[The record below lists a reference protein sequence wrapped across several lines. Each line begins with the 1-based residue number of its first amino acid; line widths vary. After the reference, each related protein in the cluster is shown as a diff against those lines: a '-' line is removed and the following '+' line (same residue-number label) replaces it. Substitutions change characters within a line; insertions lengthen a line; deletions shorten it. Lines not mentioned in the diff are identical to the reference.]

1 MYLGIKRRFN
11 EMAISCACSETVKNG
26 EVLMLKGLAPASLTT
41 VNGIA
46 LEGET
51 YELVDNVDDAN
62 EIFVIAA
69 FGAHRYKNEQN
80 YDFGDFDDVSG
91 KPFRGYI
98 LRRGMEFD
106 VEEAVLE
113 AGSELAVGD
122 KLAVKASTHK
132 LAKSE
137 GTEKAIVAKVVAKP
151 TLHGKKMVTI
161 VIL

>member
-1 MYLGIKRRFN
+1 
-11 EMAISCACSETVKNG
+11 
-26 EVLMLKGLAPASLTT
+26 
-41 VNGIA
+41 
-46 LEGET
+46 
-51 YELVDNVDDAN
+51 
-62 EIFVIAA
+62 
-69 FGAHRYKNEQN
+69 
-80 YDFGDFDDVSG
+80 
-91 KPFRGYI
+91 
-98 LRRGMEFD
+98 MEFD

-137 GTEKAIVAKVVAKP
+137 GTEKAIVAKIVAKP